1 MTPFPSFQV
10 LHSGHGVYHFT
21 QTSCKLQFYTDY
33 GMRHVVAFL
42 AISFF
47 AYAYL
52 ILFHHF
58 DPENLDGK
66 MRRNYPWLI
75 IAMAVIEG
83 LADSYLIP
91 HGIHL

>member
-1 MTPFPSFQV
+1 MASFQV

-52 ILFHHF
+52 ILSQNF

-66 MRRNYPWLI
+66 IKAYLPWLI
-75 IAMAVIEG
+75 ILLFAIEG
-83 LADSYLIP
+83 ETEEA
-91 HGIHL
+91 